1 MRGIHPIKMK
11 AVHAF
16 TASGTDNHASEHN
29 NSAGVGNI
37 RFINF
42 TKTVFKWLA
51 IMLQILEVLNLNKF
65 I

>member
-1 MRGIHPIKMK
+1 MK
-11 AVHAF
+11 ALLAF
-16 TASGTDNHASEHN
+16 TASGTASPASEPN
-29 NSAGVGNI
+29 NSADVGNI

-51 IMLQILEVLNLNKF
+51 IMLQIVEVLNVNKS